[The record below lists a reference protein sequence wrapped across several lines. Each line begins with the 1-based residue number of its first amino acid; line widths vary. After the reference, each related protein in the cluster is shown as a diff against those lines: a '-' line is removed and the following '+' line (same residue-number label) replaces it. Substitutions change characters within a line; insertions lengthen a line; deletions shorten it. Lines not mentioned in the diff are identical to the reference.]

1 VELSNRIKY
10 AKERYG
16 RYGID
21 FMQGDVCSCL
31 DEIEDESIDFVFC
44 NIFPGHYDSGE
55 LRNSPYMNTFMK
67 KILLKMTKNGIFYYG
82 FHTSSSGSDHPTCRE
97 DVVDYLNNNG
107 ICNFNLEETI
117 HSGEKYPWI
126 IFTFCK
132 AENI

>member
-1 VELSNRIKY
+1 
-10 AKERYG
+10 
-16 RYGID
+16 
-21 FMQGDVCSCL
+21 
-31 DEIEDESIDFVFC
+31 
-44 NIFPGHYDSGE
+44 
-55 LRNSPYMNTFMK
+55 
-67 KILLKMTKNGIFYYG
+67 MTKNGIFYYG